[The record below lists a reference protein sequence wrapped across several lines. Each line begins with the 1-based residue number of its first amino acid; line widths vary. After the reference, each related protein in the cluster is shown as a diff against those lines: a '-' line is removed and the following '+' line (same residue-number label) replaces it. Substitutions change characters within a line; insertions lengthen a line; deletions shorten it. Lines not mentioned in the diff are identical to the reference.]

1 VTPFELLVQSLEV
14 ERCRPVPPPP
24 DLALFRPVV
33 TVMAPFEVARLVAAV
48 EPRIDAGERARRQR
62 LRNHSQHRARVLSDD
77 EIEAI

>member
-1 VTPFELLVQSLEV
+1 
-14 ERCRPVPPPP
+14 
-24 DLALFRPVV
+24 V
-33 TVMAPFEVARLVAAV
+33 TVMSPFEVARLVAAV